1 MHRQSKYS
9 LVIDVENSP
18 ARGAQERQRGAQT
31 GQRVQGLM
39 RVPTLSVPD
48 GEDVQMITPTLS
60 LTCRGSDQ
68 F

>member
-9 LVIDVENSP
+9 LGIDVDNSP

-39 RVPTLSVPD
+39 KVPTLSVPD
-48 GEDVQMITPTLS
+48 GEGVQMITPL
-60 LTCRGSDQ
+60 
-68 F
+68 